1 MRGGLILALLALA
14 MATLPAA
21 AGDREDCFAGKDD
34 QRRIAAC
41 SALIAGEPA
50 NANLYHHRGLAF
62 HVKGDYERA
71 IADFG
76 KAAELK
82 PGYAPVYE
90 SRART
95 YAAKG
100 EYVQAIADSAKAVEL
115 TPKPVAKTAKA
126 APAVPHK
133 VKVAAKARP
142 RIRTKTVDPFNDW
155 FDWTPK
161 AQAPE

>member
-1 MRGGLILALLALA
+1 MRGGLIFALFALA
-14 MATLPAA
+14 IAAGPAA

-34 QRRIAAC
+34 QRRITAC

-50 NANLYHHRGLAF
+50 NAILYHHRGLAF
-62 HVKGDYERA
+62 HAKGDYERA
-71 IADFG
+71 IADYG

-90 SRART
+90 SRAQT

-100 EYVQAIADSAKAVEL
+100 DYVQAIADSARAVEL
-115 TPKPVAKTAKA
+115 TPKPVPKTAKA
-126 APAVPHK
+126 AAPRK

-142 RIRTKTVDPFNDW
+142 RVRVKTVDPFNDL
-155 FDWTPK
+155 FDWAPK
-161 AQAPE
+161 AQDPE